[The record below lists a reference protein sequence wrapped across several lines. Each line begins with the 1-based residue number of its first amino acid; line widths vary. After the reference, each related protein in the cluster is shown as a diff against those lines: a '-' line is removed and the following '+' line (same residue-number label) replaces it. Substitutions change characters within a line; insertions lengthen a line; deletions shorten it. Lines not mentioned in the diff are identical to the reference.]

1 MNNSLEVLK
10 TIYKPYRYTLK
21 GSVTILETTSG
32 NFVIKDKASDLGS
45 LFSYLKSRNFE
56 NFPKLIDESRA
67 DVNVFE
73 YVEDIKMPPEQ
84 KANDLINLVSNLHNK
99 TTYYKDVTEDSFKE
113 VYDNINSN
121 IKYLDELYLNYYN
134 TFFSEEMMSPSHYL
148 FMRNYSKIKADLNF
162 CQQEL
167 DNWFEL
173 VKDTHKTRVALIHN
187 NLMLDHYIENDKD
200 YLISWEH
207 SRVDTPILDIVNL
220 YHNEFFDLNFE
231 NIISEYLDRYPLNDD
246 EKKLLFVM
254 LALPPSIKFQ
264 EKEFKSCLELRQSL
278 DYIFKTEDLIRPY
291 YTKDHEK

>member
-1 MNNSLEVLK
+1 MNNSIEVLK

-32 NFVIKDKASDLGS
+32 NFVIKDKSSDLGS
-45 LFSYLKSRNFE
+45 LFSYIKSRNFD
-56 NFPKLIDESRA
+56 NFPKIIDESRA
-67 DVNVFE
+67 NVNVFE
-73 YVEDIKMPPEQ
+73 YVEDTKMPPEQ

-99 TTYYKDVTEDSFKE
+99 TSYYKDVTEDSFKA
-113 VYDNINSN
+113 VYDNIESN

-134 TFFSEEMMSPSHYL
+134 TFFNEEMMSPSHYL

-167 DNWFEL
+167 DSWFDI

-187 NLMLDHYIENDKD
+187 NLTLDHYIKSDKD

-207 SRVDTPILDIVNL
+207 SRVDTPILDIINL

-231 NIISEYLDRYPLNDD
+231 NIINDYLQNYPLNED

-254 LALPPSIKFQ
+254 LALPPTIKFQ
-264 EKEFKSCLELRQSL
+264 PKEFQSCLEIRKSL

-291 YTKDHEK
+291 YAKNHKK